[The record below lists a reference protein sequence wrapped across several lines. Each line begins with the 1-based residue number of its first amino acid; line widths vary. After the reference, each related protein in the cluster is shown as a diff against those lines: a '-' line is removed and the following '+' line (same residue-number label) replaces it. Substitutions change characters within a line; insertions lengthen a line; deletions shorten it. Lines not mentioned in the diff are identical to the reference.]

1 MRSRDLI
8 VRSLTYYWRT
18 NVAVVAGVATAVAV
32 LAGALLVGDSVRGSL
47 RDQADQRLGRT
58 DHVVASADFFRE
70 QLAEDLRASES
81 FVTSFASAVPIVVL
95 PGFARD
101 PASNRR
107 AGQVAVYGVDH
118 RFWQFHGVPA
128 PELAD
133 GEALVNRA
141 LADELNAAP
150 GSIVL
155 VRVQRPSEIP
165 LESLQGR
172 KADAGSALRLTIRA
186 VVPAAQLGDFSLDT
200 QQGDV
205 RAVFLPLSSL
215 QRELEVPGRV
225 NTMLISASADRPGQT
240 ATLEGLLRRH
250 ATLDDL
256 GLTVSTV
263 DGREVVVL
271 DSGAGLLTDVQ
282 SRAATAAVQKARMN
296 GQPVFTYL
304 ANTLRIGD
312 REVPYSL
319 VTALDLRSVASPS
332 ADSSADAPI
341 VLNEWAAR
349 ELQAAPGDAVTME
362 YYRWE
367 DPGRLITRTASFQVA
382 GIVPVSAG
390 DRRLAPTYP
399 GITDSPTLGDW
410 DPPFPVD
417 LRRIRPVD
425 EAYWEAHRTTPKA
438 FIPLEVGQQLW
449 QTRYGALTS
458 VRATPAAGQ
467 SLDEARSSF
476 AAAVRDSI
484 DPLAAGLAVRDVRA
498 SSVAASRGATDFG
511 TYFVYF
517 SFFIVASALLLA
529 ALFFKLG
536 IEHRAREVGLLRAV
550 GLGPSEVRR
559 QFLWEGA
566 LLALGGSV
574 LGTIGAIAYAAFLM
588 AALRSWWIDAVG
600 TDALEL
606 HVTTSSLIAGAAGGV
621 AAALACIWWTLRSLA
636 RISERSLLAGQID
649 LVSDP
654 ATTPRGR
661 RGFSAGHAAILLGL
675 LAALVLGASWMALLA
690 QAAGFFAAGA
700 LLLASA
706 LAAFSAAFSGRVR
719 RAVDGRG
726 WQAVSR
732 LGLRS
737 ASYRPDRSVL
747 SIAVVAAATFI
758 LIAVDAFRRDGSVD
772 AGDRQSGLGGYSVLV
787 ETTLP
792 IVHDPNT
799 VEGRQ
804 ALNLSD
810 LEGVTLEPFR
820 LLPGDDAS
828 CLNLYAPQNPRI
840 IAPTDSFLEEG
851 RFAFQQSM
859 ATTDAERA
867 NPWLLLKREEPDGA
881 VPVITDANSMTYVLH
896 RRLGE
901 DIAISHG
908 GRQIRLRLVAA
919 LRDSMLQGELVMA
932 QDRFVELF
940 PEQEG
945 YRLLL
950 VDAAPARVADVSAHI
965 EDVLADVGADATA
978 AAERLATFH
987 RVENT
992 YLSTFQTLGG
1002 LGLLLGTV
1010 GLAAVMLRNAVERRR
1025 ELGLL
1030 GAVGFQRRHFL
1041 MMSAAE
1047 NALLLAG
1054 GLLAGALCAAIAI
1067 APAVVERGGRMPLT
1081 AAGTLLIFAVFVT
1094 GLLSSLLA
1102 TRFVTGAPLVESFR
1116 AE

>member
-1 MRSRDLI
+1 MRSRDL
-8 VRSLTYYWRT
+8 VLRSLTYYWRT

-47 RDQADQRLGRT
+47 RDQASQRLGRT
-58 DHVVASADFFRE
+58 DHVVASVDFFRE
-70 QLAEDLRASES
+70 QLADDLRSSEP
-81 FVTSFASAVPIVVL
+81 FRTSFADTAPLVVL

-101 PASNRR
+101 PASGRR
-107 AGQVAVYGVDH
+107 AGQVRVYGVDD
-118 RFWQFHGVPA
+118 RFWQFHGVPV

-141 LADELNAAP
+141 LADELGADV
-150 GSIVL
+150 GSVVL

-165 LESLQGR
+165 LESMQGR
-172 KADAGSALRLTIRA
+172 KDDAGSALRLTVRA
-186 VVPAAQLGDFSLDT
+186 IVSAADLGDFSLDT
-200 QQGDV
+200 QQSDV
-205 RAVFLPLSSL
+205 RTVFVPLSSL
-215 QRELEVPGRV
+215 QRELDAPGRV
-225 NTMLISASADRPGQT
+225 NAILISASADRPDRT
-240 ATLEGLLRRH
+240 ATLEELLRRH

-256 GLTVSTV
+256 GLTVSVV
-263 DGREVVVL
+263 DGRDVVAL
-271 DSGAGLLTDVQ
+271 DSDAGLLNDVQ
-282 SRAATAAVQKARMN
+282 SRAANDAVRQARMN
-296 GQPVFTYL
+296 GQQVFTYL

-319 VTALDLRSVASPS
+319 VTALDVRSIAPS
-332 ADSSADAPI
+332 AVVSGIDAPI

-349 ELQAAPGDAVTME
+349 ELQAAPGDTVTME
-362 YYRWE
+362 YLRWE
-367 DPGRLITRTASFQVA
+367 DPGQLVTRTASFQVA
-382 GIVPVSAG
+382 GVVPVSAG
-390 DRRLAPTYP
+390 DRRLAPAYP
-399 GITDSPTLGDW
+399 GITDSPTVGDW

-425 EAYWEAHRTTPKA
+425 EAYWEEHRTTPKA
-438 FIPLEVGQQLW
+438 FIPLEIGQQLW

-458 VRATPAAGQ
+458 VRVAPAAGQ
-467 SLDEARSSF
+467 SLDGARSTF
-476 AAAVRDSI
+476 AAALRNSI

-498 SSVAASRGATDFG
+498 SSMAASRGATDFG
-511 TYFVYF
+511 AYFVYF

-550 GLGPSEVRR
+550 GLGPGDVRR
-559 QFLWEGA
+559 LFLWEGA

-574 LGTIGAIAYAAFLM
+574 LGTLGAVAYAGLLI

-600 TDALEL
+600 TDALAL
-606 HVTTSSLIAGAAGGV
+606 HVSAVSLIAGASGGV
-621 AAALACIWWTLRSLA
+621 AAAVACIWWTLRSLS

-649 LVSDP
+649 LVGDP
-654 ATTPRGR
+654 AM
-661 RGFSAGHAAILLGL
+661 AATASRAFTAARAALLFAL
-675 LAALVLGASWMALLA
+675 LAAAVLAASGAGLMP
-690 QAAGFFAAGA
+690 QAGGFFVAGA

-706 LAAFSAAFSGRVR
+706 LAAFSAAFRARVR

-737 ASYRPDRSVL
+737 ATYRPDRSVL

-758 LIAVDAFRRDGSVD
+758 LIAVDAFRRDGVID
-772 AGDRQSGLGGYSVLV
+772 TGDRQSGLGGYSVLV
-787 ETTLP
+787 ETAVP
-792 IVHDPNT
+792 IAHDPNT
-799 VEGRQ
+799 PEGRE

-810 LEGVTLEPFR
+810 LGDVTLEPFR

-840 IAPTDSFLEEG
+840 IAPGDRFLDEG
-851 RFAFQQSM
+851 RFIFQQSM

-881 VPVITDANSMTYVLH
+881 VPVIADANSMTYVLH

-901 DIAISHG
+901 DIVISRG

-919 LRDSMLQGELVMA
+919 LRDSVLQGELVMA
-932 QDRFVELF
+932 QARFVELF

-945 YRLLL
+945 YRVLL
-950 VDAAPARVADVSAHI
+950 VDAPPGRIADVSDRI
-965 EDVLADVGADATA
+965 EDALADFGADATPA
-978 AAERLATFH
+978 ADRLASFH

-1030 GAVGFQRRHFL
+1030 GAVGFQPRHFL
-1041 MMSAAE
+1041 IMAAAE

-1054 GLLAGALCAAIAI
+1054 GLVAGALCAAIAI

-1081 AAGTLLIFAVFVT
+1081 AAGSLLIFAVFVT

-1102 TRFVTGAPLVESFR
+1102 TRVVTGSPLVESFR
-1116 AE
+1116 AD